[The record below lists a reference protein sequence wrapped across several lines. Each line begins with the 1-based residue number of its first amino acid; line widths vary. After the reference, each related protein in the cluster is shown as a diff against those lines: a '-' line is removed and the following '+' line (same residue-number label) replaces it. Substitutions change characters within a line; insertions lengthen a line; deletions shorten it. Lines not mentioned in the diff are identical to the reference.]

1 MELKLQI
8 ENGGLL
14 YQPPVEEGVV
24 WETVRKGTPGKL
36 TFSVVKD
43 GVLSFTEGNAVR
55 LEVDG
60 AKLFY
65 GFVFTKGRSKGPS
78 IDVTAYDQLRYLKNK
93 DTLMFEDMTA
103 AGRLRDIAGKFEL
116 ECGDIQ
122 ETGVVLPGK
131 LTEEN
136 TTLFDMVLNALDETT
151 RQTGRLFVLYD
162 DFGKLALKDVR
173 GLRLDLLIDAE
184 TGESFDYT
192 SSIDSQTYNKIK
204 LAYDNKDT
212 GTRELFIAQDG
223 QKMGE
228 WGVLQYFEKL
238 SDPTGAAAKADARL
252 KFYNQKTRNLSVKNV
267 LGDLRVRAGS
277 TLFVSLNLGDLV
289 MSNQMMVVERAKHT
303 FKNQEHRMDLT
314 LVGRSDFIA

>member
-1 MELKLQI
+1 MELKL
-8 ENGGLL
+8 EVESGGVL

-36 TFSVVKD
+36 SFSVVKD

-55 LEVDG
+55 LVVDG
-60 AKLFY
+60 AKLFF
-65 GFVFTKGRSKGPS
+65 GFVFSKGRSKGPS

-93 DTLMFEDMTA
+93 DTLMFENMTA

-116 ECGDIQ
+116 ACGDIG
-122 ETGVVLPGK
+122 ETGVVLPGR

-136 TTLFDMVLNALDETT
+136 ATLFDMILGALDETT
-151 RQTGRLFVLYD
+151 RQTGKLYVLYD
-162 DFGKLALKDVR
+162 DFGKLALKDVG

-192 SSIDSQTYNKIK
+192 SSIDSQTYNKVK

-212 GTRELFIAQDG
+212 GKRELYIAQDG
-223 QKMGE
+223 RRMEE

-238 SDPTGAAAKADARL
+238 NDPTGAPAKADALL
-252 KFYNQKTRNLSVKNV
+252 KLYDQKTRNLSVKNV

-277 TLFVSLNLGDLV
+277 SVAVILDLGDV
-289 MSNQMMVVERAKHT
+289 VTGNFMVVEKARHT
-303 FKNQEHRMDLT
+303 FRNQEHRMDLT
-314 LVGRSDFIA
+314 LIGGEFIA